1 MPLSQCIYCGS
12 EFDPD
17 SQSNFSAF
25 NCSFHPMHPKSIGNT
40 DPRGDYAELWVF
52 PCCGKGHVGGIDSG
66 GSDVRP
72 PQSPGCVNCFHAAS
86 KATFF
91 ISYSRADQ
99 QFVSFLEAE
108 LERRGYVIWR
118 DTRLG
123 MSSTCLTK
131 LSVHGPVA
139 PGFARYG
146 ALAQDSLIATVPI
159 GVVEDSMGGC
169 FVLAQRE
176 SYCLPIVLHFTGVQ
190 SSDSL
195 ASVTSV
201 VIGDSLAPSSAVGI
215 TSGPGGGATVLYAQ
229 GDPAGFMYY
238 LQRLDNTG

>member
-52 PCCGKGHVGGIDSG
+52 PCCGKGHVGGLDSG

-118 DTRLG
+118 DTSHLLASEDWQAAIRSAIDTCTHVVLVASKSSLSRPEVNREIGAAVQANKIIIPIILDDVDLPAWVQRLNYIDWRTEQDYSYSAKFELIDNAIADPVRMRFLQRIRLG
-123 MSSTCLTK
+123 
-131 LSVHGPVA
+131 A
-139 PGFARYG
+139 QPGQ
-146 ALAQDSLIATVPI
+146 AQ
-159 GVVEDSMGGC
+159 
-169 FVLAQRE
+169 
-176 SYCLPIVLHFTGVQ
+176 
-190 SSDSL
+190 SD
-195 ASVTSV
+195 A
-201 VIGDSLAPSSAVGI
+201 
-215 TSGPGGGATVLYAQ
+215 
-229 GDPAGFMYY
+229 
-238 LQRLDNTG
+238 